1 MAFTNTS
8 NKVVY
13 VCDGVTTQF
22 PFSFYF
28 LDGEHIKVYKYHVSS
43 GTLTELVRGSDYDIT
58 YTNGTPPTE
67 GGRIDTIG
75 DPIPSGYKLIIM
87 RQVPLTQEVDYRP
100 NDPFPAETHEQALDK
115 AMMAVQQVQE
125 QVSRAVVQDPTQS
138 EQITMPT
145 PVGGKFLYS
154 PADGQ
159 ISWSAITATDYPGTI
174 ARGNDADKPSNPSAG
189 DVYYAID
196 TGIMYVCFSNGVWT
210 PYYADTVRLT
220 TDQTI
225 EGTKTFKNNLLIMG
239 DSSISGEL
247 AVDLKISG
255 ASAQI
260 KLSPDGWLGLRYGD
274 AGDPHLYIHSTGRV
288 GVHES
293 NPDTPFHVYGE
304 AKITDKLFLQNYSTS
319 SNGYTYLPNGFILQ
333 WGRVFRGT
341 SDAVVDVV
349 FPLTFPNQVI
359 TVITSLDTVGSNT
372 DSRVDAVKD
381 VTTSGF
387 RSVVNWWGT
396 SRDNNLSDRWIAIGY

>member
-13 VCDGVTTQF
+13 VCDGVSTQF

-28 LDGEHIKVYKYHVSS
+28 LDGEHIKVYKYHVAS

-87 RQVPLTQEVDYRP
+87 REVPLTQEVDYRP

-115 AMMAVQQVQE
+115 AMMAIQQVQE

-159 ISWSAITATDYPGTI
+159 ISWSAITATNYPGAI
-174 ARGNDADKPSNPSAG
+174 ARGNDADKSSNPSAG
-189 DVYYAID
+189 DVYYATD

-225 EGTKTFKNNLLIMG
+225 EGIKTFKSQQTRFG
-239 DSSISGEL
+239 DSSISGDINI
-247 AVDLKISG
+247 DLINSAGQGQIRFSQDGWIGIRNG
-255 ASAQI
+255 ASGGHQIQI
-260 KLSPDGWLGLRYGD
+260 KSDGTIALPYQTPSASEDVVTKGYVDGLPILKAWVCYDGASQSVLSSYGV
-274 AGDPHLYIHSTGRV
+274 ASVSKTSTGV
-288 GVHES
+288 YVV
-293 NPDTPFHVYGE
+293 NFPNAMPDTNYAVIATQQGATVNNQNINTAYSNKTTTSVTIRVYQD
-304 AKITDKLFLQNYSTS
+304 TNY
-319 SNGYTYLPNGFILQ
+319 
-333 WGRVFRGT
+333 
-341 SDAVVDVV
+341 
-349 FPLTFPNQVI
+349 
-359 TVITSLDTVGSNT
+359 
-372 DSRVDAVKD
+372 VDAEV
-381 VTTSGF
+381 
-387 RSVVNWWGT
+387 SVMII
-396 SRDNNLSDRWIAIGY
+396 R